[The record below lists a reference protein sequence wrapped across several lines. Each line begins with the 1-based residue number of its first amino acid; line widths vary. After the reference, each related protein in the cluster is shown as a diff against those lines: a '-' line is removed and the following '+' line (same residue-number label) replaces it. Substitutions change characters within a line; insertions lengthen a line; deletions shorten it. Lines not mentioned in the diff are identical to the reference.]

1 MAEPHDDQHS
11 LQVGLLFGTSSGIIT
26 TLGLVTGL
34 AAGTE
39 SRLAVIGGVLTIA
52 VADAMSD
59 ALGIHI
65 SEEAEGIHSERE
77 IWTATLATFFSK
89 FLTAATF
96 LVPVLLLELPA
107 AVWASAAWGTLVL
120 AVISDRVARVQGVP
134 PWRVIG
140 EHLLI
145 AAAVVAATHFL
156 GVWVHHT
163 LGAG

>member
-1 MAEPHDDQHS
+1 MSAPHDDQHS
-11 LQVGLLFGTSSGIIT
+11 LQVGLLFGTTSGIIT
-26 TLGLVTGL
+26 TLGLVVGL

-65 SEEAEGIHSERE
+65 SEEAEGVHTERE

-96 LVPVLLLELPA
+96 LVPVLLLDLQA
-107 AVWASAAWGTLVL
+107 AVWASAIWGAIVL
-120 AVISDRVARVQGVP
+120 SLMSYGVAKVQGAR
-134 PWRVIG
+134 PWWVIG

-145 AAAVVAATHFL
+145 AAVVVLATHYL
-156 GVWVHHT
+156 GVWVHQV
-163 LGAG
+163 LVE

>member
-1 MAEPHDDQHS
+1 MAEPDHDQHS
-11 LQVGLLFGTSSGIIT
+11 LQVGLLFGTTSGVIT

-65 SEEAEGIHSERE
+65 SEEAENIHTERE
-77 IWTATLATFFSK
+77 IWTATLTTFASK
-89 FLTAATF
+89 FLTASTF
-96 LVPVLLLELPA
+96 LVPIWFLDLKT
-107 AVWASAAWGTLVL
+107 AVWASIAWGALVL
-120 AVISDRVARVQGVP
+120 AVMSYFVARLQNVRPFGV
-134 PWRVIG
+134 IF

-145 AAAVVAATHFL
+145 ATVVVVLTHYL
-156 GVWVHHT
+156 GVWVHHS
-163 LGAG
+163 LLD